1 MLEETLAWEH
11 PKDPQCFYAPL
22 GVCLLAMCSGFCT
35 GSAGKFKK
43 KLIRSFRNTLE
54 SFSKLLQLL
63 FGTPA
68 FYLSL
73 FMVL

>member
-22 GVCLLAMCSGFCT
+22 GVCLLAVCSGFCT

-43 KLIRSFRNTLE
+43 
-54 SFSKLLQLL
+54 
-63 FGTPA
+63 TPR
-68 FYLSL
+68 YII
-73 FMVL
+73 